1 MRWVFC
7 DVLGLMGWSVGS
19 PQIVPGNSPRRPA
32 SQGRKAAAIH
42 RRFVGFVFGV
52 LLPITWIV
60 LTPPFNPLYQ
70 PLKRTR
76 GLIRQNT
83 LVVHAFLGKFN
94 KTPTNL
100 SSLRSFARI
109 NKMIYSTYD
118 GYGQRLDYLRLDD
131 KHYLLRSY
139 GEDQEQNTVL
149 SPADIGTIH
158 WGDLPSAPLSYDLPE
173 VATPGFYPAALLAG
187 ADSPER
193 FWLAR
198 LFVDPGKPARHLV
211 VRHLSKSGLFM
222 VAPHDQVEEFLWLPS
237 GEQIVYTATSSTRYR
252 DGLYLWNLRTDQVV
266 NLLDRLKQVLPPA
279 PAGSGERLWLS
290 LAGMGRLGPTL
301 LVYMHPRHDGSL
313 DPKDFFTPARLVAI
327 AVPGEQPARTRL
339 ASAGE
344 FSPTAAMLMLQQRLD
359 LAANLVGGGGLA
371 MQQRWL
377 QEQFKGEALP
387 LLLAAQSWSAR
398 SAATPMF
405 PYSLWILAALY
416 SQNASVL
423 GPGEA
428 PRSASLRAAGAEF
441 SRALLNYPLAPSY
454 LSGLALFAYQSL
466 MDGQSLP
473 YRFAQLPEAG
483 SAALVPGSK

>member
-1 MRWVFC
+1 M
-7 DVLGLMGWSVGS
+7 GS
-19 PQIVPGNSPRRPA
+19 PQIVPGNGPRRPA
-32 SQGRKAAAIH
+32 AQVRKAAARH
-42 RRFVGFVFGV
+42 RRFVGLVFGV
-52 LLPITWIV
+52 LLPIAWIG

-76 GLIRQNT
+76 RLIRQDT
-83 LVVHAFLGKFN
+83 MVIHAFLDKFK
-94 KTPTNL
+94 KTPTSL
-100 SSLRSFARI
+100 SSIRSFARL
-109 NKMIYSTYD
+109 NKMSYSTYD

-158 WGDLPSAPLSYDLPE
+158 WGELPPTPLTYEIPE
-173 VATPGFYPAALLAG
+173 IAEPGLYPAALLAG

-198 LFVDPGKPARHLV
+198 LFADPSKPARHLV

-237 GEQIVYTATSSTRYR
+237 GEQIIYTATSSLRYR

-266 NLLDRLKQVLPPA
+266 NLLDLLKRVLPPA
-279 PAGSGERLWLS
+279 PAGNGERLWLS
-290 LAGMGRLGPTL
+290 LAGIGRHGPTL
-301 LVYMHPRHDGSL
+301 LAYMHPRHDGTL
-313 DPKDFFTPARLVAI
+313 DPRDFFSTARLLAI
-327 AVPGEQPARTRL
+327 TVPGEQPAQTRL
-339 ASAGE
+339 AGAGE
-344 FSPTAAMLMLQQRLD
+344 WSATATKSMLLQQFD
-359 LAANLVGGGGLA
+359 LAAKLVGTGGLE
-371 MQQRWL
+371 MQQQWL
-377 QEQFKGEALP
+377 QQQFGGEALP
-387 LLLAAQSWSAR
+387 LLLAAQAWSAK

-405 PYSLWILAALY
+405 PYSLWILPALY
-416 SQNASVL
+416 SQNAAALAPS
-423 GPGEA
+423 EA
-428 PRSASLRAAGAEF
+428 STSARLRASGAEF

-454 LSGLALFAYQSL
+454 LSGLALYAYEAL

-483 SAALVPGSK
+483 SPAPVPGSKPTQ